1 MFLGKAWNSQRLS
14 KLLFVLIV
22 CFSKFDTLIGQ
33 THASIDVYTVTG
45 VEFFTEIMLHNYELE
60 LEKTVD
66 DITTKTPVATEDS
79 ALCTFNRN
87 AELVLDI
94 AQANGSAVACR
105 LTVFRKGDRLA
116 QGWSIERMQWRGD
129 LRQTRFIVEPEGT
142 KRPQFVIEIVHRKN
156 DKLSKKAKRVRLLVV
171 RLSGPKG
178 GSWKDAFK

>member
-1 MFLGKAWNSQRLS
+1 MRIYKKLVIFPLFLVAYMDC
-14 KLLFVLIV
+14 LF
-22 CFSKFDTLIGQ
+22 SQ
-33 THASIDVYTVTG
+33 THSYVEVYTVTG
-45 VEFFTEIMLHNYELE
+45 IEFVTEIEQRGYHVLLE
-60 LEKTVD
+60 QNID
-66 DITTKTPVATEDS
+66 NTKTKAPVATVDS
-79 ALCTFNRN
+79 ALCAFNRN

-156 DKLSKKAKRVRLLVV
+156 DKLYKKAKRVRLLVV